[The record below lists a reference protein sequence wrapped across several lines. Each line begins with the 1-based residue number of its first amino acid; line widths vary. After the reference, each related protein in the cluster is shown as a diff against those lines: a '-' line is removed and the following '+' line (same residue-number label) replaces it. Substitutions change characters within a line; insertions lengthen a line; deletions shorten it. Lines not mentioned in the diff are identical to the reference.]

1 MRSMKSPPALR
12 VNNYVNEVF
21 QSLLSFSHFC
31 KNIIQQKTDPLILG
45 AHPCLQ
51 EDSIRCLPVHFRE
64 GISGEECCIM
74 HNKEEQQ
81 DYPFRKEAADEN
93 LTGNR
98 VPCA

>member
-1 MRSMKSPPALR
+1 MRAMKSPPALR

-21 QSLLSFSHFC
+21 QSLLRFSHFC
-31 KNIIQQKTDPLILG
+31 ENIIKQKTDASDFKSAPMSSGI
-45 AHPCLQ
+45 
-51 EDSIRCLPVHFRE
+51 S
-64 GISGEECCIM
+64 ISGEECCIM